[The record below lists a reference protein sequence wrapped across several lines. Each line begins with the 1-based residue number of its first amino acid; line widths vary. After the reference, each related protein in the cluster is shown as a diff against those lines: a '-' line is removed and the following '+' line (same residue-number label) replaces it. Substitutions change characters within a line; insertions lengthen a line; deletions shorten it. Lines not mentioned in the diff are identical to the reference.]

1 MPTPDSRRS
10 TRRTSKQTPAKA
22 EANAGKEEAAQQEQE
37 SKQEQQADS
46 SVLWIMNPSF
56 CPEFDLPDDTG
67 FWPRVLWVRSNLPG
81 TIKKDKDVGPYR
93 VTSHEYINTFLLPL
107 LNEAGLVDWVNL
119 LESERLDTG
128 LVQGTSERPVI
139 HHHGRYNYHVQNIAE
154 REEGFGIKVEG
165 IGEDTGDKGPGKAS
179 TYALKQGRKVFFSI
193 AAGDAEEDRPDD
205 AQEKISRP
213 KPAPM
218 SPVHLDEILKLIDD
232 FGGED
237 SVKAMENLCKSQ
249 AFKGSEVA
257 EIPDK
262 FFESCITL
270 LGRWKKGLEQ
280 RADKNADTDDIPP
293 E

>member
-10 TRRTSKQTPAKA
+10 SRRTSKDNPA
-22 EANAGKEEAAQQEQE
+22 EAEATAGKEAAEQQQPEEQEQ
-37 SKQEQQADS
+37 AS
-46 SVLWIMNPSF
+46 S
-56 CPEFDLPDDTG
+56 CPTFDLPDDTG
-67 FWPRVLWVRSNLPG
+67 FWPRVLWVRSNLPA

-93 VTSHEYINTFLLPL
+93 VTTHEYINTFLLPL
-107 LNEAGLVDWVNL
+107 LNEAWLVDWVNL